1 MAGENFDE
9 TSKPK
14 MVSLDVI
21 VDVEVIFWRASKK
34 RSGACDALLE
44 IDKRGT
50 LPRGVRTSTPG
61 AALRAGAAWSTKRA
75 PEHPRGNYKRPP

>member
-9 TSKPK
+9 KSKPK

-34 RSGACDALLE
+34 RSGGDLDV
-44 IDKRGT
+44 ISRRSRGD
-50 LPRGVRTSTPG
+50 LDSISSWLVAVRARRDGEGS
-61 AALRAGAAWSTKRA
+61 AA
-75 PEHPRGNYKRPP
+75 